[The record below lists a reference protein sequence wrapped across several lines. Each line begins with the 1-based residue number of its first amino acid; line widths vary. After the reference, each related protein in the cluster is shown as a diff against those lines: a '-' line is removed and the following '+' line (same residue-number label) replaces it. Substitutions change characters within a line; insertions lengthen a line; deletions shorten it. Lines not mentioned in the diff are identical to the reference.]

1 MLGTFITIVSV
12 AIGRI
17 AINMARRFPY
27 PFVPTIARQLDVSVT
42 TVQSIIAL
50 QASAGIVSPALG
62 LVTERYRRKSVMVAV
77 LLMMSVGAFFAA
89 SFPHLIIFAGV
100 MMIFGLGKVIF
111 DPSMYSYLSEN
122 VPYKRRG
129 MALGVG
135 ELSWAIALLIISPV
149 GAILLARSNVPPLQS
164 TMLNLIGHDH
174 YSALMTSSGGLQAV
188 FLFLGVACL
197 LSAGF
202 VALTARSYPAI
213 STLIGQRLSLG
224 VIWQVIGISP
234 AAKASVIYSFIVAM
248 TNEIIFINY
257 GVFMEDRFT
266 LTLALLGTLTI
277 IISAGE
283 VVGEITVITLSDRI
297 GKRRMTLFGTL
308 CVGLTYFLL
317 PFSPSL
323 TVALSILFVMFIM
336 AEVAV
341 VSSVP
346 LISEVLP
353 NNRVILLSAVTG
365 AASLGRVSGAI
376 VGGAVMALTGNFPLA
391 GLIALLITLI
401 AFWLIWRY
409 VPENSDE

>member
-1 MLGTFITIVSV
+1 
-12 AIGRI
+12 
-17 AINMARRFPY
+17 MARRFPY
-27 PFVPTIARQLDVSVT
+27 PFVPTIARQLDVSVA

-50 QASAGIVSPALG
+50 QASSGIVSPALG
-62 LVTERYRRKSVMVAV
+62 LVTERYRRKWVMVSV
-77 LLMMSVGAFFAA
+77 LVMMSFSAFFASA
-89 SFPHLIIFAGV
+89 FPHLMVFAGA
-100 MMIFGLGKVIF
+100 MMLFGLGKVIF
-111 DPSMYSYLSEN
+111 DPAMYSYLSEN

-135 ELSWAIALLIISPV
+135 ELSWAVALFIISPV
-149 GAILLARSNVPPLQS
+149 GAILLARSNVPPIQS
-164 TMLNLIGHDH
+164 NMLSLIGHDH
-174 YSALMTSSGGLQAV
+174 YISLMTTSGGLQAV
-188 FLFLGVACL
+188 FLFLGIACL

-213 STLIGQRLSLG
+213 SGLTGQRLSLRL
-224 VIWQVIGISP
+224 IWQVIGASP

-266 LTLALLGTLTI
+266 LTLALLGSLTV

-283 VVGEITVITLSDRI
+283 VVGEMTVITLSDRI

-308 CVGLTYFLL
+308 IVGLTYFLL

-323 TVALSILFVMFIM
+323 TIALAILFVMFVM

-346 LISEVLP
+346 LITEVLP

-365 AASLGRVSGAI
+365 AASLGRVIGAI
-376 VGGAVMALTGNFPLA
+376 TGGVIMAVTGQFPLA
-391 GLIALLITLI
+391 GFIAMSVTLI
-401 AFWLIWRY
+401 AFGLIWRY